1 MGARGD
7 TPPPQLRIGF
17 LVSGW
22 WPEPGGVQRHTAEL
36 AQALACR
43 GHRVSALAF
52 GARGAEPEESQVG
65 GTWLR
70 RLPDDWRRLRGAA
83 DLRGRAR
90 LAREVAAWCVEQGLD
105 LLHVHDTG
113 GFGTGWIPSQA
124 RRLPVFWTWHDYG
137 ALCPRGQLWHVDGRA
152 CERAEPKECA
162 GCVARTWTAVAG
174 DEELETQLA
183 ARLEDGRRAAGACA
197 RVFAPSEAARAVFG
211 RHGHVQEGVEWA
223 ENATAVD
230 AVPVPRRA
238 PDPERLVV
246 GVLGSLQPSK
256 GVLQLARWIAELG
269 RPFELELHGPAG
281 AYHGDDATLRGLR
294 ALVAEGAPLRLAG
307 AFAPEE
313 LDDVLGRLDLV
324 AVPSLWEEVHGLAA
338 REARARGRAV
348 FAARTGGLDDPGF
361 QLLPPGDGAAWKR
374 DLVRFAA
381 DPAWRTELEGR
392 PTRLRDVDALAD
404 QLLAAYSEAL

>member
-1 MGARGD
+1 MWAPGD
-7 TPPPQLRIGF
+7 TPPQLRIGF

-36 AQALACR
+36 AQALARR

-52 GARGAEPEESQVG
+52 GARGAEPEESLVR
-65 GTWLR
+65 GTSLR
-70 RLPDDWRRLRGAA
+70 RLPDDWRRLRRSA

-90 LAREVAAWCVEQGLD
+90 HAREVAAWCAEESLD
-105 LLHVHDTG
+105 LLHVHDAA
-113 GFGTGWIPSQA
+113 GFGTGWIPAQA
-124 RRLPVFWTWHDYG
+124 RRLPIFWTWHDYG
-137 ALCPRGQLWHVDGRA
+137 ALCPRGQLWHVDDRA
-152 CERAEPKECA
+152 CVRAEPKECA

-174 DEELETQLA
+174 DEGLESQLA

-197 RVFAPSEAARAVFG
+197 RVFVPSEAARAVFG
-211 RHGHVQEGVEWA
+211 RHDHLLEEVERA
-223 ENATAVD
+223 ENATAVG
-230 AVPVPRRA
+230 AVPAQRRA
-238 PDPERLVV
+238 SDPERLVV

-269 RPFELELHGPAG
+269 APFELELHGPAST
-281 AYHGDDATLRGLR
+281 YHGDDSTLRGLR

-313 LDDVLGRLDLV
+313 LDDVLGSLDLV

-338 REARARGRAV
+338 REARARGLAV

-361 QLLPPGDGAAWKR
+361 HLLPPGDGAAWKR
-374 DLVRFAA
+374 DLVRFAG